1 MSQSKQPLLS
11 FWNQRGIPRFSASL
25 FAIGIWIAT
34 SSLLAQ
40 TLTVIDGEVN
50 NTSSTTTLEMLNVEM
65 GGTLNLISGADLN
78 FTGTEPTTI
87 DNSGI
92 INSNAASN
100 IQLTRGVTNSG
111 AINVDGGST
120 SGAEDLVVQTD
131 GATLTGGGT
140 VTLGGT
146 NAGITGTAA
155 GNDLTI
161 GDQTIQGDGALGRN
175 VIDINN
181 SADGLIDGN
190 VAGETLVIDAG
201 SGGLTNAGTVQASGG
216 GQTTITGTV
225 VDNAGGTIVAQ
236 DGSTVLL
243 NSSTIDGGSVSS
255 VGSGEVRTDGD
266 VNLIG
271 TTHAGSLI
279 LENISDLDIEGTI
292 SNSGSITFE
301 STSAGPT
308 DVVVESAGATLTGG
322 GTVTLGGT
330 NAGITATALGN
341 DLTIGDQTIQG
352 QGSLGRNLI
361 DLDIQAGAV
370 INANVDGDTLVIDPN
385 GGVTTALVNNGT
397 LSATNGG
404 TLDSVHDLVNNGTID
419 LAGGTLVANRLVSSS
434 GGVFSGDGTVD
445 VDTGAI
451 SLFGLVTVGDE
462 VSSGTLNLLDAT
474 FLGGTST
481 LDFDLFTVTDFDSVS
496 VLGDV
501 TLAGTLGISLA
512 DGFTAS
518 ASDVINILTS
528 SSSLTGAFAN
538 VADGDTIITSDGGG
552 SFTVSLTGSSVQL
565 TNFVATAIP
574 EPGSL
579 VFAMGF
585 AAGVF
590 LRRRRKA

>member
-1 MSQSKQPLLS
+1 MGS
-11 FWNQRGIPRFSASL
+11 
-25 FAIGIWIAT
+25 
-34 SSLLAQ
+34 
-40 TLTVIDGEVN
+40 
-50 NTSSTTTLEMLNVEM
+50 EMC
-65 GGTLNLISGADLN
+65 IRDS
-78 FTGTEPTTI
+78 
-87 DNSGI
+87 
-92 INSNAASN
+92 
-100 IQLTRGVTNSG
+100 
-111 AINVDGGST
+111 
-120 SGAEDLVVQTD
+120 
-131 GATLTGGGT
+131 
-140 VTLGGT
+140 
-146 NAGITGTAA
+146 
-155 GNDLTI
+155 
-161 GDQTIQGDGALGRN
+161 
-175 VIDINN
+175 
-181 SADGLIDGN
+181 
-190 VAGETLVIDAG
+190 
-201 SGGLTNAGTVQASGG
+201 
-216 GQTTITGTV
+216 
-225 VDNAGGTIVAQ
+225 
-236 DGSTVLL
+236 
-243 NSSTIDGGSVSS
+243 
-255 VGSGEVRTDGD
+255 
-266 VNLIG
+266 
-271 TTHAGSLI
+271 
-279 LENISDLDIEGTI
+279 
-292 SNSGSITFE
+292 
-301 STSAGPT
+301 
-308 DVVVESAGATLTGG
+308 
-322 GTVTLGGT
+322 
-330 NAGITATALGN
+330 
-341 DLTIGDQTIQG
+341 
-352 QGSLGRNLI
+352 
-361 DLDIQAGAV
+361 
-370 INANVDGDTLVIDPN
+370 
-385 GGVTTALVNNGT
+385 VTTALVNNGT

-538 VADGDTIITSDGGG
+538 VADGDTIVTSDGGG

-585 AAGVF
+585 AAGIF